1 MSNDEVQPK
10 NDKEKKIPQVRKSI
24 IRKGI
29 QRTLTTAK
37 YESIVISDEI
47 VEEIEWT
54 TLEERQKK
62 IKNWETIL
70 LQTFKQSHDNILN
83 ELSLAH
89 KKAYFKNAL
98 EDKDYRADQGSSHEL
113 DELDSLDTVG

>member
-1 MSNDEVQPK
+1 MSNGEVQSK
-10 NDKEKKIPQVRKSI
+10 SDKKIPQSRKSI

-37 YESIVISDEI
+37 YESIVIHDEI
-47 VEEIEWT
+47 EEEIEWY

-70 LQTFKQSHDNILN
+70 LQTFKQSHDSILD
-83 ELSLAH
+83 ELGLSH
-89 KKAYFKNAL
+89 KKAYGKNAL
-98 EDKDYRADQGSSHEL
+98 EEKDYRPDQGSSHEL
-113 DELDSLDTVG
+113 DELDTLDALG